1 MPARPLDPRLPP
13 ASRAVR
19 KLAEEQ
25 SVSSSHPSQQA
36 TSISKPHLQEITAI
50 MTFETPFSPA
60 LMIASADAA
69 GAIKVWKVEVT

>member
-1 MPARPLDPRLPP
+1 
-13 ASRAVR
+13 
-19 KLAEEQ
+19 
-25 SVSSSHPSQQA
+25 
-36 TSISKPHLQEITAI
+36 